1 MISIV
6 MYILTMLYVL
16 YTYYNRAN
24 DLMIEVSLAKIDNN
38 KQLQSTNDFFLCR
51 ACASLRLFTMCR
63 GWSVEW
69 VFGELF

>member
-24 DLMIEVSLAKIDNN
+24 DLMIEVSLA
-38 KQLQSTNDFFLCR
+38 
-51 ACASLRLFTMCR
+51 
-63 GWSVEW
+63 
-69 VFGELF
+69 

>member
-24 DLMIEVSLAKIDNN
+24 ELVIEVS
-38 KQLQSTNDFFLCR
+38 R
-51 ACASLRLFTMCR
+51 AAIAAAFY
-63 GWSVEW
+63 
-69 VFGELF
+69 